1 MADFP
6 ILDLSINR
14 EGFFRKEVPEIL
26 QKLKGDERPIWGEM
40 TVQHMIEH
48 LIFPLKIA
56 QKEIDFGIF
65 TPEERI
71 AKQQAFLESPMGLP
85 KNFPFPGFAPGYLPP
100 LFYSTL
106 EEAKLHLLSEIQQFM
121 NFLKD
126 NEKERGNHPVFGKL
140 NDEQWLIFQY
150 KHFMHHFMQFG
161 LI

>member
-6 ILDLSINR
+6 ILDLSIDRNI
-14 EGFFRKEVPEIL
+14 FFRIEVPKIIENIRGNEIPL
-26 QKLKGDERPIWGEM
+26 WGLM

-65 TPEERI
+65 TPNEKIE
-71 AKQQAFLESPMGLP
+71 KQQAFLVSPLGLP

-100 LFYSTL
+100 LFYNSL
-106 EEAKLHLLSEIQQFM
+106 EESKSQLLSEINQFLI
-121 NFLKD
+121 FLED
-126 NEKERGNHPVFGKL
+126 NSKERGNHPVFGKL
-140 NDEQWLIFQY
+140 NSDQWLVFQY

-161 LI
+161 LV